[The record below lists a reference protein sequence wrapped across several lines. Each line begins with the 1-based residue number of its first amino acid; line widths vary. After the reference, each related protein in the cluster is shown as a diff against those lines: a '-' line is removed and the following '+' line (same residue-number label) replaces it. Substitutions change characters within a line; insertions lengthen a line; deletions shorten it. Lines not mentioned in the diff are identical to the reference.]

1 MLSKEE
7 NTMKIRIET
16 DASLT
21 EDEVVF
27 HCRELSDEILKLQKL
42 LMEHSTTSKNLVL
55 KKQGTEY
62 FIPVDEILFL
72 ETDNKIVYGH
82 TCDNMYETEYK
93 LYELENMLPGHF
105 MRISKSAIVNTR
117 RIFSITRNLTASS
130 VIEFSGTTKRT
141 YVSRQYYN
149 FLTERLNELR
159 N

>member
-1 MLSKEE
+1 
-7 NTMKIRIET
+7 MKIRIET
-16 DASLT
+16 DASLA
-21 EDEVVF
+21 EDEVIF

-42 LMEHSTTSKNLVL
+42 LMEHSTIAKNLVL

-62 FIPVDEILFL
+62 FIPMDKILFL

-93 LYELENMLPGHF
+93 LYELEAMLPGYF

-117 RIFSITRNLTASS
+117 RIYSITRNLTASS
-130 VIEFSGTTKRT
+130 TIEFAGTTKRA
-141 YVSRQYYN
+141 YVSRQYYK
-149 FLTERLNELR
+149 LLVDKINEQR